1 MHDAIDY
8 IQAPLSPDAYRERRR
23 LLRFCAMGVM
33 PAAQIVASAERICS
47 DLDAQGMVS
56 RIEQIMQVFEQLNTR
71 MLPEQSLCLQA
82 LDELEALQS
91 LTDSASSQS

>member
-1 MHDAIDY
+1 MVNHIDY
-8 IQAPLSPDAYRERRR
+8 RELRK

-33 PAAQIVASAERICS
+33 PAPQIVASAERVCNG
-47 DLDAQGMVS
+47 LDAQGMAR

-91 LTDSASSQS
+91 LTDSASSRS